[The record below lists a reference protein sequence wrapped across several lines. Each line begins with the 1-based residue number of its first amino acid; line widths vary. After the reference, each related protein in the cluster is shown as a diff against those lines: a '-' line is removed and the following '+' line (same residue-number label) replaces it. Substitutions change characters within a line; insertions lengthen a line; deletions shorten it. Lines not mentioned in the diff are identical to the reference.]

1 MLTDDISIDMLLVCD
16 EAERTASLSETLLQG
31 KDSINDPLV
40 VSPRLRFSTLKSL
53 KRSRSPSLPPISSAL
68 PSTPLRNIIKSVL
81 KVPFEL
87 Y

>member
-1 MLTDDISIDMLLVCD
+1 MLTDDLSIDMLLVCD

-40 VSPRLRFSTLKSL
+40 VSPRLRFSTLK
-53 KRSRSPSLPPISSAL
+53 RSQSASLPPISSAL
-68 PSTPLRNIIKSVL
+68 PSTPLCNIIKSVL